1 MKIGIIVLCRY
12 NSSRLPGKALK
23 LINGRSILGH
33 ILDRLDY
40 VSNQVIVATSD
51 QKSDDEIEIFCNYS
65 NIECFRGSLDNV
77 SDRFLSCAKHYG
89 LDYAVRING
98 DNFFTPWDILSQMIA
113 IAKTRKFHFITNV
126 LKRTFPK
133 GMSIE
138 IIQTEFYSENIK
150 KFDDYDKEHV
160 TSFFYKNES
169 IGDRF
174 NFYNDNNSETKDLDL
189 ALDNL
194 KDFEFIKEIVLK
206 MDRYPASYTF
216 KEIITL
222 VSSKEDFNPWRG
234 KYGPLLVAEIGGN
247 HEGDF
252 EVAKDLT
259 KKAILTGVDFIKFQ
273 LYKGDTL
280 VSKVESED
288 RNNHFKKFELSKEQ
302 HIELAKICHE
312 AKVGYM
318 ASIWDLDM
326 LTWIDEFCPI
336 YKIGSGDLT
345 AWPFIKKLAQNGK
358 PIILS
363 TGLSSLDEIIQTV
376 SYLQGINKVY
386 KSPNYLC
393 ILQCTSMYP
402 IEYKDVGL
410 NVIKTL
416 KTATNLSVGYSD
428 HSEGTKAIELATV
441 MGAQVIEFHFT
452 DSREGKVFRDHKVS
466 LIPTEVKQLQAKL
479 KDISDLQGE
488 YVKVPQKIE
497 LENDHVTSFRR
508 GIYLKRDLNK
518 GDEIQEE
525 DLICL
530 RPNHGLDARDY
541 SSIIGRTALRS
552 IKKFSKITKGRDI

>member
-23 LINGRSILGH
+23 LLNGRSILGH

-51 QKSDDEIEIFCNYS
+51 QKSDDEIEKFCNYS
-65 NIECFRGSLDNV
+65 NIECYRGSLENV
-77 SDRFLSCAKHYG
+77 SDRFLSCANHYS

-113 IAKTRKFHFITNV
+113 IAKTSKFQFITNV
-126 LKRTFPK
+126 LNRTFPK

-160 TSFFYKNES
+160 TSFFYKNKS
-169 IGDRF
+169 IGERY

-189 ALDNL
+189 ALDTL
-194 KDFEFIKEIVLK
+194 KDFENIKEIVLK

-216 KEIITL
+216 KEIITIA
-222 VSSKEDFNPWRG
+222 SGKEDYNPWKG
-234 KYGPLLVAEIGGN
+234 KHGPLLIAEIGGN

-252 EVAKDLT
+252 EVAKELT
-259 KKAILTGVDFIKFQ
+259 QKAILTGVDFIKFQ

-280 VSKVESED
+280 VSKIESED
-288 RNNHFKKFELSKEQ
+288 RNKHFKKFELSKEQ
-302 HIELAKICHE
+302 HIELAKMCQE

-326 LTWIDEFCPI
+326 LEWIDEFCPI

-345 AWPFIKKLAQNGK
+345 AWPFIKKLAQKGK

-363 TGLSSLDEIIQTV
+363 TGLSSLDEILQTV

-402 IEYKDVGL
+402 IEFKDVGL

-466 LIPTEVKQLQAKL
+466 LTPIEVKQLQVNL
-479 KDISDLQGE
+479 QDISDLQGE
-488 YVKVPQKIE
+488 YGKVPQKIE
-497 LENDHVTSFRR
+497 LDNDHVTSFRR
-508 GIYLKRDLNK
+508 GLYLNRDLNK
-518 GDEIQEE
+518 GEEIKEE
-525 DLICL
+525 DIICL
-530 RPNHGLDARDY
+530 RPNHGLDARDF
-541 SSIIGRTALRS
+541 SFIVGGKTLRPIS
-552 IKKFSKITKGRDI
+552 KFSKITKGRDI